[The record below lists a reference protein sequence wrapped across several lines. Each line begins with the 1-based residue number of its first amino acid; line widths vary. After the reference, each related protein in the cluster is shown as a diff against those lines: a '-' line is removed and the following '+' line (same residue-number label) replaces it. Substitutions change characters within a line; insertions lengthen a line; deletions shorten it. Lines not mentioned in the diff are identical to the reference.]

1 MERSRSKAVEYFTE
15 AAKLGHAEA
24 KSNLGMIFAEVG
36 VSRDTEAA
44 LAWLNQ
50 AIDLGNGDAMWLKG
64 VMYRNGNGVKANILC
79 RSSYSRSQ
87 RN

>member
-1 MERSRSKAVEYFTE
+1 M
-15 AAKLGHAEA
+15 GHAEA
-24 KSNLGMIFAEVG
+24 KSNLGMIFAEGLG

-64 VMYRNGNGVKANILC
+64 VMYRDGNGVKANHTLSFKVIQEVSEIEKSK
-79 RSSYSRSQ
+79 RFISSWCQ
-87 RN
+87 F